1 LDRWVAI
8 KILPPERVGEAKFAD
23 RFAREAAT
31 LAKLNHPNIVTVHDF
46 GQADG
51 LFYIVMEYVDG
62 VNLRALLRDGKL
74 EPEQALAIVPP
85 VCEALQFAHDKGV
98 VHRDI
103 KPENL
108 LLDRGGRIK
117 IADFGI
123 AKLMEPVLP
132 AGGLPEGDPRRS
144 MSAATVGAGTRGY
157 SAPEQANGVADHRAD
172 IYALGVV
179 LYEMLTGERPARNPV
194 APSKKVRLD
203 VRLDEMVLR
212 ALDKSPDLRYQ
223 TADEFR
229 TVVQTMGEPSAVPE
243 EPPRVEEK
251 RKKRRKKVNFRMADG
266 TPSRAALLVIAL
278 VCVMGGALV
287 ILAGGPMWDFLTSD
301 QVRMLPVEAE
311 VSMHNPPVTLVHSIL
326 SALGIGSAVVIAVF
340 AFALVMVAKSNGS
353 GTGKGLAVGCLTLV
367 FGAIIVVL
375 GGVGVVLY
383 SKMNFAP
390 YPPIPVE
397 GFPMGFSHPQVLPQ
411 EAWKSH
417 FLPVNWIML
426 LIAAPALIGLGVWGF
441 LSWRK
446 SRIAAGQGS
455 KTGTPGWLI
464 GLLVL
469 TGLSVAVMIWNGSGR
484 FYPAS
489 SLSSRFNAPVIGRVE
504 FKFTH
509 PDAVTG
515 GSKSFSY
522 NVKQGGDTRWVP
534 SSGSSLALKEG
545 QTVAFKSR
553 VDAGGGGAPR
563 AMVNTSRKSAEWE
576 MDEETKEMMLGGDE
590 PGRTMVFANGLR
602 VSIQW
607 SPVGE

>member
-1 LDRWVAI
+1 MAQALASRTLTSEGESKDSPPPPTPEEIAAKFPQFEVTECLGRGGMGVVYKARQKSLDRWVAI
-8 KILPPERVGEAKFAD
+8 KILPPEQVGEERFAD
-23 RFAREAAT
+23 RFAKEAAT

-229 TVVQTMGEPSAVPE
+229 TVVQAIGEPSADTEAVPKVKE
-243 EPPRVEEK
+243 R
-251 RKKRRKKVNFRMADG
+251 RKKRRKKVIFRLLENP
-266 TPSRAALLVIAL
+266 PSREALLAIAL
-278 VCVMGGALV
+278 VCIVGGGLV
-287 ILAGGPMWDFLTSD
+287 ILAGGPVLSLLTSG
-301 QVRMLPVEAE
+301 QLGMSPVEAE
-311 VSMHNPPVTLVHSIL
+311 VRFHNPPVAMLPRIL
-326 SALGIGSAVVIAVF
+326 ESLGIGGVLVLAVF
-340 AFALVMVAKSNGS
+340 VFALVMIAR
-353 GTGKGLAVGCLTLV
+353 GTGTGAAKGLATGCLTLV
-367 FGAIIVVL
+367 FGGIIL
-375 GGVGVVLY
+375 AMGGIGMVYYATTTPAPVPTVPLDV
-383 SKMNFAP
+383 FAT
-390 YPPIPVE
+390 
-397 GFPMGFSHPQVLPQ
+397 GLSHPTVLPQ
-411 EAWKSH
+411 DSWRSY
-417 FLPVNWIML
+417 FLPSNWIIL
-426 LIAAPALIGLGVWGF
+426 LIAAPLVVVLGVWSF
-441 LSWRK
+441 MSWRD
-446 SRIAAGQGS
+446 R
-455 KTGTPGWLI
+455 
-464 GLLVL
+464 
-469 TGLSVAVMIWNGSGR
+469 
-484 FYPAS
+484 
-489 SLSSRFNAPVIGRVE
+489 
-504 FKFTH
+504 H
-509 PDAVTG
+509 
-515 GSKSFSY
+515 
-522 NVKQGGDTRWVP
+522 
-534 SSGSSLALKEG
+534 
-545 QTVAFKSR
+545 
-553 VDAGGGGAPR
+553 
-563 AMVNTSRKSAEWE
+563 
-576 MDEETKEMMLGGDE
+576 
-590 PGRTMVFANGLR
+590 
-602 VSIQW
+602 
-607 SPVGE
+607 